1 VILSVPENR
10 FEEFEKGLNVLNC
23 MGMKHSFFQM
33 NMEYDFARP
42 VFYNNLFKAW
52 GLDEGRSYMI
62 PNMH

>member
-1 VILSVPENR
+1 
-10 FEEFEKGLNVLNC
+10 

-52 GLDEGRSYMI
+52 GLDEGKSYMI
-62 PNMH
+62 QNMN